1 MPWMRP
7 QEVRSDK
14 PIYEPNPRPQLH
26 KGVEGLFY
34 LKKTNTNPEKE
45 NEREESG

>member
-1 MPWMRP
+1 MRP

-34 LKKTNTNPEKE
+34 LKKIITNPEKE

>member
-1 MPWMRP
+1 MP
-7 QEVRSDK
+7 SIDA
-14 PIYEPNPRPQLH
+14 NLRPQLH

-34 LKKTNTNPEKE
+34 FLQEIKEKTTRENPEKE